1 VDRLADLGQRLKVL
15 KTLKVAVIG
24 GGWAGLAAAV
34 ELSAAGATVTV
45 FEAAKQLGGR
55 ARRVD
60 IHGHAL
66 DNGQHILL
74 GAYRET
80 LRLMNRVGAR
90 PERVLK
96 RLPLALRH
104 PAAGFSLELPGLPA
118 PLHLVAGLLS
128 AKGCSVC
135 EKFSAVRFMLALQ
148 ADHYRLTTDCTVAE
162 LLDRHGQSGALRRFM
177 WEPLC
182 LAALNT
188 PADKASAQIFANVLR
203 DSLGGNRADTELLL
217 PTVDLGRI
225 FPDAA
230 AEFVTARGGRIVL
243 STRVEAIDVS
253 DPVRA
258 EPVEAPSPFDK
269 LRANGLRTTAFQG
282 NTLEVNGE
290 SFDHVVLAVAPQ
302 HATVLLQRHAET
314 SPVAAQLADYDY
326 EPIATLYARYPSEVT
341 LPCPMLGLESKT
353 PGGLGQWV
361 FDRGA
366 LTGMPGVMAFVLS
379 ANGVWDERDSESLML
394 ALHGELESALGRKLP
409 AALWHQL
416 IRERRATFTCRPN
429 LPRPTTQTPLR
440 GLWLAG
446 DYVCAGYP
454 ATLEGAVRS
463 GVTAARKILES
474 A

>member
-1 VDRLADLGQRLKVL
+1 LSA
-15 KTLKVAVIG
+15 LKVAVIG

-118 PLHLVAGLLS
+118 PLHLAAGLLS

-135 EKFSAVRFMLALQ
+135 EKFSAVRFMLSLQ
-148 ADHYRLTTDCTVAE
+148 ADHYRLATDCTVAE
-162 LLDRHGQSGALRRFM
+162 LLDRHGQSGAVRRFM

-203 DSLGGNRADTELLL
+203 DSLGGGRADTELLL

-230 AEFVTARGGRIVL
+230 VEFVTARGGRIVL
-243 STRVEAIDVS
+243 STRIDTF
-253 DPVRA
+253 DP
-258 EPVEAPSPFDK
+258 S
-269 LRANGLRTTAFQG
+269 
-282 NTLEVNGE
+282 LEIEGE
-290 SFDHVVLAVAPQ
+290 RFDHLILAAAPQ
-302 HATVLLQRHAET
+302 HAAALLEKHHET
-314 SPVAAQLADYDY
+314 SSVAAQLADYDY
-326 EPIATLYARYPSEVT
+326 EPIATLYAGYPPEVT
-341 LPCPMLGLESKT
+341 LPCPMLGLESPK

-379 ANGVWDERDSESLML
+379 ANGVWDERDSESLMV
-394 ALHGELESALGRKLP
+394 ALHGELENALGRELP
-409 AALWHQL
+409 TALWHQL

-429 LPRPTTQTPLR
+429 LPRPTPQTPLR

-463 GVTAARKILES
+463 GVAAARRILES